1 MHDAIGVQALGAC
14 VVNQGGLYTNE
25 PPLVR
30 LNVAIH
36 TSVFPVAKVNG
47 PIRTISILVLIM
59 LAKKNHFWS
68 SRFIVDKSEFDPK
81 MRSIN
86 K

>member
-1 MHDAIGVQALGAC
+1 MHDTIRVQALMAC

-36 TSVFPVAKVNG
+36 TSVFPVAKVSG
-47 PIRTISILVLIM
+47 PIRMNGILVLIM
-59 LAKKNHFWS
+59 LAKEEPLLII
-68 SRFIVDKSEFDPK
+68 RIYC
-81 MRSIN
+81 RQI
-86 K
+86 